1 MGHYASALRHT
12 NKPVYMN
19 KNKSDNS
26 HVADSW
32 DTYWHGTGD
41 IGAFSSGG
49 VNHPA
54 IRAFWDEFFQTV
66 KRDYAT
72 PKIIDIAS
80 GNGAVV
86 ERALATFGDEQA
98 DFTCLDVS
106 AAAITN
112 IQVRFP
118 QVNGVVT
125 DARAIPFDSGSFD
138 IVSSQFG
145 VEYAGPEA
153 ITETARLIAS
163 GGRLALLLH
172 NQTGSIHR
180 ECVESLDA
188 IVRLQ
193 ESRFIPYTTAMFDA
207 GFKAVRGADRAP
219 YESAAKQLSPA
230 IRVLEN
236 IMKQYGQHVA
246 GDTIARL
253 YHDVNQIH
261 QRIQHY
267 EPDEVL
273 DWLRKMDGELDAYA
287 ERMSSMSEAAI
298 DPGLTRDL
306 YVALGE
312 PVGDGAWSVRVYY
325 KPFVRWIWLGGILMA
340 LGGILA
346 VSDRRYRLAVR
357 KRRAV
362 STAASAAPG
371 FAGQAGVDS

>member
-1 MGHYASALRHT
+1 
-12 NKPVYMN
+12 MN
-19 KNKSDNS
+19 EDKSDNS
-26 HVADSW
+26 QVADSW

-112 IQVRFP
+112 IQNRFP

-145 VEYAGPEA
+145 VEYAGLEA
-153 ITETARLIAS
+153 ISEVARLLAT
-163 GGRLALLLH
+163 GGQLAFLLH
-172 NQTGSIHR
+172 SQAGSIHR
-180 ECVESLDA
+180 ECVENLDA
-188 IVRLQ
+188 IVQLQ
-193 ESRFIPYTTAMFDA
+193 DSQFIPHAMEMFSA

-219 YESAAKQLSPA
+219 YEAAAKKLAPA
-230 IRVLEN
+230 IATLEA
-236 IMKQYGQHVA
+236 IMQQYGQQVA

-253 YHDVNQIH
+253 YNDVGRIH

-267 EPDEVL
+267 EPGEVL
-273 DWLRKMDGELDAYA
+273 DWLNRLDGELDAYA
-287 ERMSSMSEAAI
+287 GRMSSMSNSAI
-298 DPGLTRDL
+298 GSETFEQIVAGLHDRD
-306 YVALGE
+306 YTVDRAE
-312 PVGDGAWSVRVYY
+312 PLVIPDQKLPLAWV
-325 KPFVRWIWLGGILMA
+325 L
-340 LGGILA
+340 
-346 VSDRRYRLAVR
+346 
-357 KRRAV
+357 
-362 STAASAAPG
+362 TATK
-371 FAGQAGVDS
+371 